1 VAGSFYAAV
10 PQLKW
15 FGHYSGGFDTVEIN
29 CSFYS
34 WPTVAGVQASRRQPR
49 QQDFVYTVKVCELIT
64 HVEKFKG
71 TKTLIRD
78 FGIIADIL
86 GQPNGMLAFA
96 AAAELPLHQ
105 PRLNSI
111 VSQSIRRGAT
121 LWNFGTKAGG
131 MRGLPRL
138 PESRDHLLLLQRP
151 RLPDELVK
159 PQSRSMCDRM
169 APFAGTGTIFPVRNS
184 PCGPSG

>member
-1 VAGSFYAAV
+1 MHKALLKMKAGGPKTPPGPKGTVYLSCSGRRYWKWRGSFYAAV

-64 HVEKFKG
+64 HIEKFKR
-71 TKTLIRD
+71 TKTLTRD

-111 VSQSIRRGAT
+111 VSQLDSARRNA
-121 LWNFGTKAGG
+121 LEFRHKSWWNEGSTA
-131 MRGLPRL
+131 
-138 PESRDHLLLLQRP
+138 
-151 RLPDELVK
+151 
-159 PQSRSMCDRM
+159 
-169 APFAGTGTIFPVRNS
+169 
-184 PCGPSG
+184 PSGKPGSSFAPAAAPPS